1 MCATYTALFCLFSFS
16 NMGERIDA
24 AVKMTGLAL
33 FILFNLLFT
42 LCRNI
47 VWLANGTYDRIRR
60 HRQNYA
66 TSAHKLHI
74 VCRHYLDLLMPVELN
89 NFLLTHDDFV
99 HPEYVLK
106 DSVTLLQLTKDTA
119 IFIEADPTRISPSSP
134 YFGFFVGGQMETGV
148 KIVTMP
154 LTSFKRLCEALPE
167 NPAKLLFI
175 HNTTRCG
182 STLVS
187 SVLSHTGRAYSLS
200 EPRALDTVCNL
211 YGKAWTDSESKCL
224 VGHVIRMVTKPLR
237 DTLDAPL
244 VYAVKP
250 LAANIPFADIFRELF
265 PSSASIFVYRD
276 MKATT
281 LSSRLLASRVPSI
294 ALLHMLIQ
302 YGTKSIRA
310 EALSQIGISSKV
322 VKGFDPKYEPTMEFI
337 YIGCMNIF
345 QQYLNLRDKGMDI
358 RGFRYEDLRDSP
370 GSMIPKL
377 LDLVG
382 IPRVYVNKAMEAMG
396 KDSQEFTAISRKEM
410 GKCRAAY
417 VAKFEPSS
425 EFLDYIQ
432 AQYDANGV
440 PGPRQL
446 EDKNFRLPGTIT
458 P

>member
-1 MCATYTALFCLFSFS
+1 MTGMALFS
-16 NMGERIDA
+16 
-24 AVKMTGLAL
+24 
-33 FILFNLLFT
+33 LFNLLFT
-42 LCRNI
+42 WCRNI
-47 VWLANGTYDRIRR
+47 VWFANGTYGTARR
-60 HRQNYA
+60 NKENYV

-74 VCRHYLDLLMPVELN
+74 VCRHYMDLLMPVTLN
-89 NFLLTHDDFV
+89 NFFLTHDDFV
-99 HPEYVLK
+99 HPEYVLR
-106 DSVTLLQLTKDTA
+106 DNVTLLQLTKDTA
-119 IFIEADPTRISPSSP
+119 IFTEADPTRIPPYSP
-134 YFGFFVGGQMETGV
+134 YFGFFVVGQMETGV
-148 KIVTMP
+148 KIITMP

-175 HNTTRCG
+175 HNISRSG

-224 VGHVIRMVTKPLR
+224 VGDVIRILTKPLR
-237 DTLDAPL
+237 DAVEAPL
-244 VYAVKP
+244 VCAVKP
-250 LAANIPFADIFRELF
+250 TSTNVPFADIFRELF

-276 MKATT
+276 LRPTA
-281 LSSRLLASRVPSI
+281 LSNRLLGSRVPTI

-302 YGTKSIRA
+302 YGTKSIRVK
-310 EALSQIGISSKV
+310 ALSQVGISSKISE
-322 VKGFDPKYEPTMEFI
+322 GFDPKYEPTMEFI
-337 YIGCMNIF
+337 YTAGINIF
-345 QQYLNLRDKGMDI
+345 KQYLELREKGMDI

-370 GSMIPKL
+370 CSMIPKL

-396 KDSQEFTAISRKEM
+396 KDSQEFTAISRKGM

-446 EDKNFRLPGTIT
+446 QDKNFRLHGSIT

>member
-1 MCATYTALFCLFSFS
+1 
-16 NMGERIDA
+16 
-24 AVKMTGLAL
+24 
-33 FILFNLLFT
+33 
-42 LCRNI
+42 
-47 VWLANGTYDRIRR
+47 
-60 HRQNYA
+60 
-66 TSAHKLHI
+66 
-74 VCRHYLDLLMPVELN
+74 MPVTLN
-89 NFLLTHDDFV
+89 NSLLTHDNFV

-106 DSVTLLQLTKDTA
+106 DSVSLLQLTKDTA
-119 IFIEADPTRISPSSP
+119 IFIEADPTRIPPSSP
-134 YFGFFVGGQMETGV
+134 YFGFFVIGQMETGM
-148 KIVTMP
+148 KIISMP
-154 LTSFKRLCEALPE
+154 LNSFKRLCESLPE

-175 HNTTRCG
+175 HNISRSG

-211 YGKAWTDSESKCL
+211 YGKAWSESESKCL
-224 VGHVIRMVTKPLR
+224 VGHVIRILTKPMR
-237 DTLDAPL
+237 DAIMAIEAPL
-244 VYAVKP
+244 VCAVKP
-250 LAANIPFADIFRELF
+250 TSTNVPFADIFHELF

-276 MKATT
+276 LRETT
-281 LSSRLLASRVPSI
+281 LSNRLLASRMPSV
-294 ALLHMLIQ
+294 ALLHMLMQ
-302 YGTKSIRA
+302 YGTKAIRA
-310 EALSQIGISSKV
+310 EALSQVGASSKV
-322 VKGFDPKYEPTMEFI
+322 AEGFDPKYEPTMEFL
-337 YIGCMNIF
+337 YIACMNIF
-345 QQYLNLRDKGMDI
+345 QQYLELREKGMDI

-396 KDSQEFTAISRKEM
+396 KDSQEFTPISRKGM

-446 EDKNFRLPGTIT
+446 EDKNFRLPGSIT